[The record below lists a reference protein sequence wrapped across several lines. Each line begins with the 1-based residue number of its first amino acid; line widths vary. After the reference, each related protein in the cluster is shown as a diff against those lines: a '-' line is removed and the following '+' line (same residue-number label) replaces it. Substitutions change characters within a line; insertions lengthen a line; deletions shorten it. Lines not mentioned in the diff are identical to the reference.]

1 MIKLEPHE
9 ICPHGE
15 SCGHVAD
22 YLEYGFTGCLGTNP
36 DRDRV
41 FVCECSTIDQ
51 KSVESVHSSKG
62 NP

>member
-15 SCGHVAD
+15 SCEHIAE
-22 YLEYGFTGCLGTNP
+22 YRKYGFTGCLGTNP

-41 FVCECSTIDQ
+41 FVCEFSTKDQ
-51 KSVESVHSSKG
+51 KSVESV
-62 NP
+62 